1 MQKKNYDSRSGVVR
15 RGHQRMERRD
25 DTGTT
30 GNFGGDDIFTL
41 LIVVMVSWIHMYV
54 KIITLHTAHRH
65 S

>member
-1 MQKKNYDSRSGVVR
+1 
-15 RGHQRMERRD
+15 MERRD